1 MSRISKH
8 LVFALMATALLLAAC
23 GGSAPEIQQVTF
35 TANEYSFEGPTEIE
49 AGLTRIK
56 LDNQGQELHHA
67 QLIRLEQ
74 GRSMQ
79 DLAAA
84 MEEGH
89 APEWVSFEGG
99 ASVAVPGDGTSAVV
113 DLEPGSYVLTCVIP
127 DNEGTP
133 HAQHGMVMPL
143 QVTEDGAGEAQPP
156 EADITM
162 TLRDFEFELSSQPS
176 EGEHT
181 FHVVNEGPQPHE
193 VAVVELAPG
202 ATAEQ
207 FMAAM
212 EPGAETEGPP
222 PGMPI
227 GGLQVIE
234 PDAEGYFTVNL
245 ESGREYLLICFHPDP
260 DSGAPHAALGMMQT
274 VSVD

>member
-1 MSRISKH
+1 MSRFSKH

-35 TANEYSFEGPTEIE
+35 TASEYSFEGPTEIE
-49 AGLTRIK
+49 AGLTRIE
-56 LDNQGQELHHA
+56 LDNLGQELHHA

-89 APEWVSFEGG
+89 PPEWITYEGG

-113 DLEPGSYVLTCVIP
+113 DLEPGSYVLLCVIP
-127 DNEGTP
+127 DDEGTP
-133 HAQHGMVMPL
+133 HAQHGMVKPV
-143 QVTEDGAGEAQPP
+143 QVTEDGAGQAAAP
-156 EADITM
+156 EADLTM
-162 TLRDFEFELSSQPS
+162 TLRDFEFELSSEVTS
-176 EGEHT
+176 GEKT
-181 FHVVNEGPQPHE
+181 IRVINEGPQPHE
-193 VAVVELAPG
+193 VAVVRLAPG
-202 ATAEQ
+202 TTAEE
-207 FMAAM
+207 FLAATQ
-212 EPGAETEGPP
+212 PGASEGPP

-234 PDAEGYFTVNL
+234 PDADGYFTVNF
-245 ESGREYLLICFHPDP
+245 ESGQEYLLICFHPDSN
-260 DSGAPHAALGMMQT
+260 SGAPHAALGMVQT